1 MIAQTARNQPDRV
14 IRFYFDYISPNAYL
28 AWARLPALAERH
40 SVAIEPVPVLFAG
53 LLEAHRQL
61 GPAEVPPKMR
71 WMWKNTLRKAAMI
84 GVELN
89 APAFH
94 PFNPLIAL
102 RVSSLALAADEQ
114 RRLIDA
120 LFDAVWVRGLHV
132 AEPAV
137 IESVANGVGL
147 DGAGLI
153 AQAQQT
159 ACKTRLRGQT
169 DDAIAAGVFG
179 VPTMA
184 VGNEIFW
191 GYDDL
196 SFVERFLDGTDL
208 IAGKKLDP
216 WSPPQSSAVRNPRP

>member
-1 MIAQTARNQPDRV
+1 MIAQAVRDVPRV
-14 IRFYFDYISPNAYL
+14 IRFYFDYVSPNAYL
-28 AWARLPALAERH
+28 AWTRLPVLVARH
-40 SVAIEPVPVLFAG
+40 GVEIKPVPVLFAG
-53 LLEAHRQL
+53 LLQAHRQL
-61 GPAEVPPKMR
+61 GPAEVAPKMR

-102 RVSSLALAADEQ
+102 RVSSLALAAGEQ
-114 RRLIDA
+114 HKLINA

-137 IESVANGVGL
+137 VESVANE
-147 DGAGLI
+147 AGLEGAVLI
-153 AQAQQT
+153 ERAQEA
-159 ACKTRLRGQT
+159 ACKTRLRAQT

-184 VGNEIFW
+184 VGSEIFW
-191 GYDDL
+191 GYDD
-196 SFVERFLDGTDL
+196 
-208 IAGKKLDP
+208 
-216 WSPPQSSAVRNPRP
+216 